1 MKWNKLDTNFLVYS
15 AVISVI
21 AIVIGLYFYPYQ
33 INEDYLHI
41 SLNEE
46 AAKYK
51 AEQYINSRGWDISGY
66 TFTCKYSQ
74 NHNDQF
80 IHNRNTWLN
89 QNYIKENITNKNK
102 EKIKEIDRL
111 AGANRWNMRWYQPPN
126 KDEIKISYTKDG
138 DLTYFAHIIPD
149 TLSGDTLPEE

>member
-1 MKWNKLDTNFLVYS
+1 MRWNKLDTNFLVYS

-66 TFTCKYSQ
+66 TFSCKYSQ
-74 NHNDQF
+74 NHNDQKTLRF
-80 IHNRNTWLN
+80 VLPVQCVYVLRGLYHHH
-89 QNYIKENITNKNK
+89 
-102 EKIKEIDRL
+102 L
-111 AGANRWNMRWYQPPN
+111 A
-126 KDEIKISYTKDG
+126 
-138 DLTYFAHIIPD
+138 
-149 TLSGDTLPEE
+149 

>member
-138 DLTYFAHIIPD
+138 DLTYFSHIIPD
-149 TLSGDTLPEE
+149 S